1 MCAVNPSRVSTTFS
15 DAALHEVVDNIA
27 PHTASLLEIVNYNVE
42 VSLTFSDPSFL
53 VSYASTGS
61 TICLC
66 RRTHRFADYDKRSEL
81 SDVKKIDLSVLSF
94 PLTAIAA
101 SPAMG
106 LARLSSSHR
115 PAPYVIYLI
124 SKAIAPQSLVSRP
137 SHLRTILKLWTIRS
151 FLFFSSF
158 ISTGAFSI
166 HSSSTTSSSTDTQHF
181 IFSVNH

>member
-1 MCAVNPSRVSTTFS
+1 MYIILVFYPHDSENRSNYAMCAVNPSRVSTTFS

-27 PHTASLLEIVNYNVE
+27 PHTASLLEIVTYNVE
-42 VSLTFSDPSFL
+42 VSLTFSAPSFL

-81 SDVKKIDLSVLSF
+81 SEVEKIDLSVLSF

-106 LARLSSSHR
+106 LAQRVLSCPLVASNSNGKRSIFSRSYSTSSR
-115 PAPYVIYLI
+115 TLEPA
-124 SKAIAPQSLVSRP
+124 Q
-137 SHLRTILKLWTIRS
+137 
-151 FLFFSSF
+151 SSF
-158 ISTGAFSI
+158 
-166 HSSSTTSSSTDTQHF
+166 
-181 IFSVNH
+181 